1 MPSPL
6 SQQPADVLR
15 DLPRKTP
22 LLQGRG
28 QPAGEKEVCLSSRPD
43 AAVLPGQ
50 RQGNQAAPGKVPG
63 LIQFRHGFFSLAARE
78 RSIFALIR
86 ETWRR
91 AYSASG
97 AVTVPTGSP

>member
-1 MPSPL
+1 MQVQL
-6 SQQPADVLR
+6 ETDLDKPALTGEEYR
-15 DLPRKTP
+15 YGENYKE
-22 LLQGRG
+22 QGR
-28 QPAGEKEVCLSSRPD
+28 Q
-43 AAVLPGQ
+43 AAELPGQ

-63 LIQFRHGFFSLAARE
+63 LIQLRHGFFLLAARE